1 MTKIA
6 LVTGANKGIG
16 FEISRQLGKKGFT
29 VLIGAR
35 DAQKGKAAADSL
47 KKENIDAIFL
57 PLDVSKKESILDAKQ
72 WVEKTY
78 GKLDVLINNA
88 GIISHKNLYEAD
100 SQEMTDV
107 LQTNFHGPLLMNSI
121 FLPVL
126 KKASN
131 ARIINL
137 SSGMGAM
144 DDLSG
149 TYGSYRL
156 SKAGLN
162 MQTILLASELASIG
176 IKVMAMCPG
185 WVQTDMGG
193 KSAPRSVEKGAETA
207 VWLAEAAE
215 VETGKFYRDKR
226 IISW

>member
-1 MTKIA
+1 MNKIA
-6 LVTGANKGIG
+6 LITGANKGIG

-35 DAQKGKAAADSL
+35 DTKKGTAAADSL
-47 KKENIDAIFL
+47 KRENIDAVFL
-57 PLDVSKKESILDAKQ
+57 PLDVTKRESILEAKQ
-72 WVEKTY
+72 LVEKTY
-78 GKLDVLINNA
+78 SKLDVLINNA
-88 GIISHKNLYEAD
+88 GIIGHKNLSQAD

-107 LQTNFHGPLLMNSI
+107 LQTNFHGPLLMNAI
-121 FLPVL
+121 FLSLL

-162 MQTILLASELASIG
+162 MQTILLASELASTG
-176 IKVMAMCPG
+176 IKMMAMCPG

-207 VWLAEAAE
+207 VWLAEAAQAE
-215 VETGKFYRDKR
+215 SGKFYRDKK
-226 IISW
+226 IIPW